1 MMSMLCC
8 AAGIHGISFVMKEH
22 RHNNLLPVMIS
33 ESSYRA
39 ILNDDVVMGESTRE
53 EKPPFKRLGESYAI
67 NIVDEGI
74 QSHI

>member
-1 MMSMLCC
+1 
-8 AAGIHGISFVMKEH
+8 
-22 RHNNLLPVMIS
+22 MIS

-53 EKPPFKRLGESYAI
+53 EKPPIERLGESYAI